1 MNNCKTPTK
10 ANALLEKLKRSG
22 AYVPRKVKKR
32 LYRAKSWG
40 FLEAMTPAKLI
51 NPIAE
56 EGLTLGQA
64 IWVLNNLPA
73 R

>member
-1 MNNCKTPTK
+1 MSNCQNPTM

-22 AYVPRKVKKR
+22 AYVPRKVQKR
-32 LYRAKSWG
+32 LEKAKSWG

-51 NPIAE
+51 NPMAE